1 MELFRLP
8 PKKKTRKPKRNT
20 DKPSPPRYE
29 VRKIAKRGTDEF
41 LGFFSN
47 EQGRPVIHSENS
59 RIPMPFKVMGDT
71 RNAQEREKVLVKFVR
86 WDPPARI
93 PTCKILRVL
102 GPGDDARTDHK
113 GILAKY
119 GLSPSFPQKV
129 ENEAKAISD
138 KVSPKDC
145 KGRKDFRKVF
155 TLTIDPLDARDFDDA
170 ISLKN
175 LENGELEIGVHIA
188 DVSHY
193 VRQGSA
199 LDAEAKKRGNS
210 TYLVGEVV
218 PMLPHSL
225 SSGICSLI
233 EGEDRLVKTVAF
245 RFSSDFQLLGFH
257 LHEAVIRSD
266 KRLTYEQALLFLQKE
281 SLDEILQAC
290 PPPSRYSG
298 NPGLPLAKINRS
310 TLEKIHDSVRI
321 LGKVAASLRKQRMS
335 NGSLELS
342 SIEVK
347 ILVDDR
353 GQPEK
358 IYQNKDD
365 ESHQLIEEFMLLANQ
380 TIAKQAKKKRLP
392 VVYRTHPDPD
402 PESLEEL
409 RHFLALF
416 GISCGDL
423 SSRKEVQKMLSQI
436 NRSPI
441 SQVLRIKFLRSL
453 QQACYR
459 ASPDGHYGLAMKDY
473 LHFTSPIRRYADL
486 IAHRAVEALLQK
498 KSKQNTFPNSIEGI
512 AKKLSISERNSVD
525 AERESVKDK
534 LILYYKGDLD
544 SKNPA
549 KHEALITE
557 IQRRGF
563 FIELTDTLAR
573 GFVSIR
579 SLPREFGYRLSSNGN
594 SLIGRNPKN
603 KIKVGQKIEVQ
614 IYRINAL
621 DKQMD
626 FRMV

>member
-1 MELFRLP
+1 
-8 PKKKTRKPKRNT
+8 
-20 DKPSPPRYE
+20 
-29 VRKIAKRGTDEF
+29 
-41 LGFFSN
+41 
-47 EQGRPVIHSENS
+47 
-59 RIPMPFKVMGDT
+59 MGDT

-119 GLSPSFPQKV
+119 GLSPTFPQKV

-138 KVSPKDC
+138 KVSTKDC

-281 SLDEILQAC
+281 NLDEILQAC

-380 TIAKQAKKKRLP
+380 TIAKQAKKNRLP

-603 KIKVGQKIEVQ
+603 KIKVGQKIKVQ

>member
-1 MELFRLP
+1 
-8 PKKKTRKPKRNT
+8 
-20 DKPSPPRYE
+20 
-29 VRKIAKRGTDEF
+29 
-41 LGFFSN
+41 
-47 EQGRPVIHSENS
+47 
-59 RIPMPFKVMGDT
+59 MGDT

-119 GLSPSFPQKV
+119 GLSPTFPQKV

-138 KVSPKDC
+138 KVSTKDC

-281 SLDEILQAC
+281 SLDEILQTC

-534 LILYYKGDLD
+534 LILYYKVDLD
-544 SKNPA
+544 SKNPV

-603 KIKVGQKIEVQ
+603 KIKVGQKIKVQ

>member
-1 MELFRLP
+1 
-8 PKKKTRKPKRNT
+8 
-20 DKPSPPRYE
+20 
-29 VRKIAKRGTDEF
+29 
-41 LGFFSN
+41 
-47 EQGRPVIHSENS
+47 
-59 RIPMPFKVMGDT
+59 MGDT

-119 GLSPSFPQKV
+119 GLSPTFPQKV

-138 KVSPKDC
+138 KVSTKDC

-281 SLDEILQAC
+281 NLDEILQAC

-310 TLEKIHDSVRI
+310 TLAKIHDSVRI

-436 NRSPI
+436 NHSPI

-534 LILYYKGDLD
+534 LILYYKCDLD

>member
-1 MELFRLP
+1 
-8 PKKKTRKPKRNT
+8 
-20 DKPSPPRYE
+20 
-29 VRKIAKRGTDEF
+29 
-41 LGFFSN
+41 
-47 EQGRPVIHSENS
+47 
-59 RIPMPFKVMGDT
+59 
-71 RNAQEREKVLVKFVR
+71 
-86 WDPPARI
+86 
-93 PTCKILRVL
+93 
-102 GPGDDARTDHK
+102 
-113 GILAKY
+113 
-119 GLSPSFPQKV
+119 
-129 ENEAKAISD
+129 
-138 KVSPKDC
+138 
-145 KGRKDFRKVF
+145 
-155 TLTIDPLDARDFDDA
+155 
-170 ISLKN
+170 
-175 LENGELEIGVHIA
+175 
-188 DVSHY
+188 
-193 VRQGSA
+193 
-199 LDAEAKKRGNS
+199 
-210 TYLVGEVV
+210 
-218 PMLPHSL
+218 
-225 SSGICSLI
+225 
-233 EGEDRLVKTVAF
+233 
-245 RFSSDFQLLGFH
+245 
-257 LHEAVIRSD
+257 
-266 KRLTYEQALLFLQKE
+266 
-281 SLDEILQAC
+281 
-290 PPPSRYSG
+290 
-298 NPGLPLAKINRS
+298 
-310 TLEKIHDSVRI
+310 
-321 LGKVAASLRKQRMS
+321 
-335 NGSLELS
+335 
-342 SIEVK
+342 
-347 ILVDDR
+347 VDDR

-498 KSKQNTFPNSIEGI
+498 KSKQNTFPDSIEGI

-534 LILYYKGDLD
+534 LILYYKSDLD

-603 KIKVGQKIEVQ
+603 KIKIGQKIEVQ

>member
-1 MELFRLP
+1 MLRN
-8 PKKKTRKPKRNT
+8 KK
-20 DKPSPPRYE
+20 
-29 VRKIAKRGTDEF
+29 
-41 LGFFSN
+41 
-47 EQGRPVIHSENS
+47 
-59 RIPMPFKVMGDT
+59 
-71 RNAQEREKVLVKFVR
+71 KVLVKFVR

-93 PTCKILRVL
+93 PTCKILKVL

-119 GLSPSFPQKV
+119 GLSQTFSQKV
-129 ENEAKAISD
+129 ENEAKAYGEN
-138 KVSPKDC
+138 VSPKDY
-145 KGRKDFRKVF
+145 KNRKDFRDTF

-175 LENGELEIGVHIA
+175 LDNGELEIGVHIA

-225 SSGICSLI
+225 SSGICSLV
-233 EGEDRLVKTVAF
+233 EGEDRLVKSVVF

-266 KRLTYEQALLFLQKE
+266 KRLTYEQALLFLQKDN
-281 SLDEILQAC
+281 LDEILQAN
-290 PPPSRYSG
+290 PAPSRYSG
-298 NPGLPLAKINRS
+298 NPGLPLTKISRS
-310 TLEKIHDSVRI
+310 TLEKIHESVLI
-321 LGKVAASLRKQRMS
+321 LGKVACSLRKDRVLK
-335 NGSLELS
+335 GSLELS
-342 SIEVK
+342 SSEVK
-347 ILVDDR
+347 ILVDER

-365 ESHQLIEEFMLLANQ
+365 ESHQLIEEFMLLANR
-380 TIAKQAKKKRLP
+380 TIAKQAKRKDYQLFTEHTQTPTQRAWMN
-392 VVYRTHPDPD
+392 
-402 PESLEEL
+402 SGISS
-409 RHFLALF
+409 LF

-423 SSRKEVQKMLSQI
+423 SSRKEVQKMLHQI

-486 IAHRAVEALLQK
+486 VTHRAVEAFIQN
-498 KSKQNTFPNSIEGI
+498 KSTRNSSSESMEGL

-534 LILYYKGDLD
+534 LILYYKRDLD
-544 SKNPA
+544 SKQPR

-557 IQRRGF
+557 ILRRGF
-563 FIELTDTLAR
+563 FIELTETLAR

-579 SLPREFGYRLSSNGN
+579 TLPREFGYRLSSNG
-594 SLIGRNPKN
+594 SALVGRNPKQN
-603 KIKVGQKIEVQ
+603 
-614 IYRINAL
+614 
-621 DKQMD
+621 
-626 FRMV
+626 

>member
-1 MELFRLP
+1 
-8 PKKKTRKPKRNT
+8 
-20 DKPSPPRYE
+20 
-29 VRKIAKRGTDEF
+29 
-41 LGFFSN
+41 
-47 EQGRPVIHSENS
+47 
-59 RIPMPFKVMGDT
+59 MGDT

-119 GLSPSFPQKV
+119 GLSPTFPQKV

-138 KVSPKDC
+138 KVSTKDC

-281 SLDEILQAC
+281 NLDEILQAC

-380 TIAKQAKKKRLP
+380 TIAKQAKKKRLQ

-603 KIKVGQKIEVQ
+603 KIKVGQKIKVQ